1 MSRLVEGLS
10 RFFGRVEILARGAE
24 QDRRAA
30 EEALARGRPLEAREH
45 ARSLLEIVP
54 GSPEGL
60 ALWADAAEDAWLDH
74 ETVQALSELSRAVP
88 WRADVWLRLARAG
101 ARIEWPQTREALER
115 AAGAPEERDF
125 ARDALFDLCDQD
137 LAAGD
142 AARAQRWL
150 DRVPTR
156 LSAADGG
163 ASAGTEPAVL
173 LRTAEC
179 ALARGDVEAA
189 TRAAEPLAASEAT
202 NGRVAL
208 VRARLAAHE
217 DGPDAPLAFELGV
230 RAMLLDAP
238 GAADFVASLVAG
250 CRDVI
255 RVAHVRDVVAGLEW
269 DEQPTWAASF
279 AFAEG
284 RRQDA
289 RQALVKGLS
298 AGDPKA
304 ATALVRL
311 ATETRD
317 VDALGLV
324 ADRAADALPPELDA
338 VRIAAHEEAEGR
350 GRSALDALDAA
361 TGEAA
366 EWAAELRV
374 DIVRRWLDEEPTRWP
389 ELLEELRQSARTL
402 DELTAMTEIEALAVE
417 RQRPL
422 RVAVV
427 GEFNAGKS
435 TFLNALLGV
444 DVAPM
449 GVVPTTAS
457 LHWVAWAPDPF
468 ARVLV
473 RGAPDRI
480 VLHDGLKRALREL
493 AADEQHVERVHIYA
507 PIERLRRVEI
517 LDTPGFNAPDPE
529 HVRAARRAFDEAHVV
544 VWLIDAVQ
552 PLKETE
558 RRVLAE
564 VRELGLPIQVLLNKI
579 DRVAEHDV
587 EQVVGHAME
596 GLDQA
601 GLKSYAPPV
610 AFSAKRSLAGR
621 LGDPDELAAS
631 GWNRVEE
638 LLSRRIVD
646 ESDTLREQA
655 LRRRARRISGA
666 LAEVAASR
674 AEEERARDEERRR
687 RVDGLRT
694 AAARAIGESAAL
706 AVELDR
712 ALEAGRRA
720 LAADLRPV
728 RELPQEQV
736 DADPGIRTYALE
748 RTMAHLGDAL
758 TEQLGRALEVEVP
771 SRARTAVRA
780 AVGGACAASRG
791 PADFTERPMV
801 AVAEV
806 AVRAFA
812 EALEAEAASSHL
824 EATSSPVV
832 LRLRA
837 VTRALSDPQPRANDE
852 DGNIGA

>member
-24 QDRRAA
+24 QDRQAA
-30 EEALARGRPLEAREH
+30 EDALARGRPLEAREH

-54 GSPEGL
+54 GSPVGL

-101 ARIEWPQTREALER
+101 ARIGWADAREALER
-115 AAGAPEERDF
+115 AVSAPEERDF
-125 ARDALFDLCDQD
+125 ARYALLDLCDQD

-150 DRVPTR
+150 DRIPVS
-156 LSAADGG
+156 LASADAGAPGG
-163 ASAGTEPAVL
+163 ADLDVL

-179 ALARGDVEAA
+179 ALARGDIEAA
-189 TRAAEPLAASEAT
+189 SRAAEPLDVSEGAD
-202 NGRVAL
+202 GRVAL
-208 VRARLAAHE
+208 LGARLAAQLVSS
-217 DGPDAPLAFELGV
+217 DAPAAFDLGV

-238 GAADFVASLVAG
+238 GAADFVAGLVAG
-250 CRDVI
+250 CRDVV
-255 RVAHVRDVVAGLEW
+255 RVSRVKDVVSGLGW
-269 DEQPTWAASF
+269 LDRPTWAASF

-284 RRQDA
+284 RKQDA
-289 RQALVKGLS
+289 RVALAKGAT
-298 AGDPKA
+298 AGDPGA
-304 ATALVRL
+304 ANALLRL

-317 VDALGLV
+317 VEALALV
-324 ADRAADALPPELDA
+324 AGRDPDALPPSLDA
-338 VRIAAHEEAEGR
+338 VRLAAEDDAMGR
-350 GRSALDALDAA
+350 GRAALDRLDAVSGDA
-361 TGEAA
+361 S
-366 EWAAELRV
+366 EWARELRTE
-374 DIVRRWLDEEPTRWP
+374 IVRHWLEQEPAHWP
-389 ELLEELRQSARTL
+389 ELLEELRQSARAL
-402 DELTAMTEIEALAVE
+402 DQLTALTEIEALAVE

-449 GVVPTTAS
+449 GVVPTTAA

-473 RGAPDRI
+473 HGAADRV
-480 VLHDGLKRALREL
+480 VLHGGLKKALREL
-493 AADEQHVERVHIYA
+493 AKAEQRVERVQIYA

-529 HVRAARRAFDEAHVV
+529 HVRAARRAFDEAHMV
-544 VWLIDAVQ
+544 VWLIDATQ

-558 RRVLAE
+558 RLVLAE
-564 VRELGLPIQVLLNKI
+564 VRDLGIPIQILLNKI
-579 DRVAEHDV
+579 DRIAAEDV
-587 EQVVGHAME
+587 PGVVDHATQ
-596 GLDQA
+596 GLEQA

-610 AFSAKRSLAGR
+610 AFSAKRSLLGR
-621 LGDPDELAAS
+621 LGDKKELSAS
-631 GWNRVEE
+631 GWDRVEE
-638 LLSRRIVD
+638 LFSRRIVD
-646 ESDTLREQA
+646 QSDALRERAMRRKA
-655 LRRRARRISGA
+655 LRIATS
-666 LAEVAASR
+666 LAEIAGVH
-674 AEEERARDEERRR
+674 AEQDRARDAERRER
-687 RVDGLRT
+687 AERLLT
-694 AAARAIGESAAL
+694 AAARATSEAPTL

-728 RELPQEQV
+728 RELPEERV
-736 DADPGIRTYALE
+736 DGDPGIRAYVLE

-758 TEQLGRALEVEVP
+758 SVGLENLLSVDAP
-771 SRARTAVRA
+771 PRARTAVRA
-780 AVGGACAASRG
+780 AVGGACAVTRQ
-791 PADFTERPMV
+791 PTDLTERPWV

-812 EALEAEAASSHL
+812 EALEAEAAKP
-824 EATSSPVV
+824 T
-832 LRLRA
+832 LRA
-837 VTRALSDPQPRANDE
+837 ASSSVVDRLDAVVAALSAPP
-852 DGNIGA
+852 GLGAGGESV